1 MNIGDIIK
9 NSLSY
14 PLSNTK
20 NFIILGL
27 LILLAELYSIL
38 LSLGVRT
45 GIVTLLIVLT
55 IIIAILR
62 GGYNLRVLG
71 SSIAGSDVLPDFV
84 NWKGM
89 FVDGIKLFIVS
100 IIYMIP
106 LIAILVLGGFVMG
119 IIIASSGASS
129 GSFGRTMIMFIIAIV
144 GLYIIIIYPVLLMGF
159 ANMANNENNLN
170 KAFKFGEIRAKISGL
185 GLGSYVKWYI
195 GTGIIYAIFLIVGL
209 LLPLIFELEQI
220 RIVGII
226 INAFIIGPFAIL
238 FLMRST
244 SLMYRSTLE
253 FQDEPELME
262 YPEAL

>member
-1 MNIGDIIK
+1 LNIGDIIK

-20 NFIILGL
+20 NFIVLGL
-27 LILLAELYSIL
+27 LILLAELYSVL
-38 LSLGVRT
+38 LSLGVRNS
-45 GIVTLLIVLT
+45 IVTLLIVLT
-55 IIIAILR
+55 IIISVLR

-71 SSIAGSDVLPDFV
+71 SSIAGSDVLPDFE

-89 FVDGIKLFIVS
+89 FVDGIKLLIVS

-119 IIIASSGASS
+119 IIIALSGAS

-144 GLYIIIIYPVLLMGF
+144 GLYTIIIYPVLLMGY

-195 GTGIIYAIFLIVGL
+195 GTGIIYAIFLIVGGL
-209 LLPLIFELEQI
+209 IPLIFGLEQI
-220 RIVGII
+220 RFVGII

>member
-20 NFIILGL
+20 NFIVLGL
-27 LILLAELYSIL
+27 LILLAELYSVL
-38 LSLGVRT
+38 LSLGVRNS
-45 GIVTLLIVLT
+45 IVTLLIVLT
-55 IIIAILR
+55 IIISVLR

-71 SSIAGSDVLPDFV
+71 SSIAGSDVLPDFE

-89 FVDGIKLFIVS
+89 FVDGIKLLIVS

-119 IIIASSGASS
+119 IIIALSGAS

-144 GLYIIIIYPVLLMGF
+144 GLYTIIIYPVLLMGY

-195 GTGIIYAIFLIVGL
+195 GTGIIYAIFLIVGGL
-209 LLPLIFELEQI
+209 IPLIFGLEQI
-220 RIVGII
+220 RFVGII

>member
-20 NFIILGL
+20 NFIVLGL
-27 LILLAELYSIL
+27 LILLAELYSVL
-38 LSLGVRT
+38 LSLGVRNS
-45 GIVTLLIVLT
+45 IVTLLIVLT
-55 IIIAILR
+55 IIMTILR

-71 SSIAGSDVLPDFV
+71 SSIAGSDVLPDFE

-89 FVDGIKLFIVS
+89 FVDGIKLIIVS

-119 IIIASSGASS
+119 IIIALSGAS

-144 GLYIIIIYPVLLMGF
+144 GLYTIIIYPVLLMGY

-195 GTGIIYAIFLIVGL
+195 GTGIIYAILLIVGGL
-209 LLPLIFELEQI
+209 IPLIFGLEQI
-220 RIVGII
+220 RFVGII